1 MQLFRALLA
10 FRGFI
15 LSSVKREFERRYV
28 RSVFGFVWAI
38 FEPLSMILVYTLIF
52 STVMRARLPGIEDG
66 WAYSIYLCAGILTWG
81 YFAETIQ
88 RCQTVFLDSASLLKK
103 ADFPRIT
110 LPVIIFCSTTLNFLI
125 IFGLLC
131 IFLII
136 VDRFPGVD
144 VLLLIPVLLV
154 QQALA
159 MGFGMLTGTLNVFF
173 RDIGKATTILLLF
186 WFWTTPIVYPISI
199 VPVTVQES
207 ILRWNPMAPIVG
219 FYQAILLQQPLP
231 DIERIFPTVVL
242 ALVLLLL
249 GYWAFRRSSG
259 DLVDEL

>member
-1 MQLFRALLA
+1 MQIFRALFA

-38 FEPLSMILVYTLIF
+38 FEPLSMILVYTIIF
-52 STVMRARLPGIEDG
+52 SAVMQARLPGLDDG

-81 YFAETIQ
+81 YFVETIQ
-88 RCQTVFLDSASLLKK
+88 RCQTVFLDNASLLKK

-125 IFGLLC
+125 IFALLC
-131 IFLII
+131 IFLVI
-136 VDRFPGVD
+136 VDRFPGID
-144 VLLLIPVLLV
+144 VLLLIPVLIV
-154 QQALA
+154 QQTLA
-159 MGFGMLTGTLNVFF
+159 MGFGMLTGTMNVFF
-173 RDIGKATTILLLF
+173 RDVGKATTILLLF
-186 WFWTTPIVYPISI
+186 WFWTTPIVYPVTI
-199 VPVTVQES
+199 VPETVQAL
-207 ILRWNPMAPIVG
+207 ILKWNPMASIVG
-219 FYQAILLQQPLP
+219 YYQAVLLQQPLP
-231 DIERIFPTVVL
+231 DFEQVLPTIGL
-242 ALVLLLL
+242 AVILLVM